1 MRKSCCSASIS
12 LFTARWMLPGPNL
25 ILMKA
30 ISFLRKHQAQRETNL
45 ILQIKTVCASQALL
59 ALARPSVSTFPAA
72 RDWYVVGSRVG
83 AGLSLKPHCLIRR
96 DPKGAGSADCQ
107 TDPSP
112 RKAEQLEDS
121 AGNHKKPG
129 GCCVEVTEPSL

>member
-30 ISFLRKHQAQRETNL
+30 ISFLRKHQAQTETNL

-72 RDWYVVGSRVG
+72 RGWYVVGSRVG
-83 AGLSLKPHCLIRR
+83 AGPLPEAPPSYQKGPNVGGLRR
-96 DPKGAGSADCQ
+96 
-107 TDPSP
+107 
-112 RKAEQLEDS
+112 L
-121 AGNHKKPG
+121 PG
-129 GCCVEVTEPSL
+129 